1 MTLKRAIV
9 IQTVRVYDNVANEE
23 QAKPLP
29 SSGTLSQMHCHTTR
43 SSKADDSDWDSESET
58 AQFQPFAIRA
68 RPQYEQV
75 TSSSTSKVVISNPT
89 LPGPTGSDRDCTCT
103 QHVRPRTTTS
113 IGRASR
119 AQAPRE
125 LFPPHACE
133 NCTYGNRIGR
143 ARRGAYVSP
152 ARSPHSMR
160 VTVWLPLSS
169 MSGLPH
175 TAGIIHPLR

>member
-1 MTLKRAIV
+1 MKNKQNRCHPLNHFLRCTAIPHV
-9 IQTVRVYDNVANEE
+9 VVKQ
-23 QAKPLP
+23 
-29 SSGTLSQMHCHTTR
+29 TTR
-43 SSKADDSDWDSESET
+43 TGTRSRR
-58 AQFQPFAIRA
+58 QPNIRA

-152 ARSPHSMR
+152 GPGPVPPQHARH
-160 VTVWLPLSS
+160 
-169 MSGLPH
+169 GLATSFFHVGSATYRWHNPSITLTPSH
-175 TAGIIHPLR
+175 